1 MFSNVFFSEGAHVPL
16 TAAGSTDAEASV
28 PDVPSEHRQDVPHPE
43 QGWCCVERATSLVY
57 SKKL

>member
-1 MFSNVFFSEGAHVPL
+1 MFFSEGAHVPL